1 MIRTIYINLENIVE
15 LQVELC
21 FFSSTMIGTIH
32 DSSNIVQLYRTIVL
46 LYRNYDSSYTP
57 VLMDGTIKVT
67 CYIMKYVYICLYTCG
82 QTYVFVSPLVLSCS
96 IPQIIICTI

>member
-1 MIRTIYINLENIVE
+1 MIRTIYIYLENIVE

-57 VLMDGTIKVT
+57 VLHLHHQIGFTSPGRLRPIYWVT
-67 CYIMKYVYICLYTCG
+67 T
-82 QTYVFVSPLVLSCS
+82 VS
-96 IPQIIICTI
+96 

>member
-57 VLMDGTIKVT
+57 V
-67 CYIMKYVYICLYTCG
+67 
-82 QTYVFVSPLVLSCS
+82 
-96 IPQIIICTI
+96 